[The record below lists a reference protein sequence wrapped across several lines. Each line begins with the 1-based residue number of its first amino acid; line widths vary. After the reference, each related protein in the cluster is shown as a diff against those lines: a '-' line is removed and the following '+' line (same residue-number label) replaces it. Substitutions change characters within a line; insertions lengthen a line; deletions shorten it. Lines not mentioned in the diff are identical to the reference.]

1 MISFDIG
8 NEADQSGTVVQNLRP
23 AETHKTKVF
32 IPVFKFDEVLPKI
45 NVKNISLIKIN
56 VEGAELE
63 VLYGMEKVLKEL
75 KPIKICEILWAHNN
89 QKLLDC
95 KKRNDSTIKTLSD
108 SNYLIYQ
115 IIKSADANLVESF
128 KKISTIENT
137 VYTEE
142 NRELCDYLLIYSEE
156 LQVLEDNFTTI

>member
-32 IPVFKFDEVLPKI
+32 IPVFKFDEVLPKL

-56 VEGAELE
+56 VEGAALE

-75 KPIKICEILWAHNN
+75 KPIKICEIL
-89 QKLLDC
+89 
-95 KKRNDSTIKTLSD
+95 
-108 SNYLIYQ
+108 
-115 IIKSADANLVESF
+115 
-128 KKISTIENT
+128 
-137 VYTEE
+137 
-142 NRELCDYLLIYSEE
+142 
-156 LQVLEDNFTTI
+156 